1 MKCPKCGA
9 ENAEGLTFCKVC
21 WTSFRDSS
29 SQPSR
34 QNEHESGHGPLFGV
48 PYVDERRAV
57 QDEADWSY
65 SDRTMPRPLER
76 RASDP
81 ERFRAEPE
89 ASPSP
94 RSVLAIILGLLSVLL
109 FCLLHLTVPIDLAGF
124 VLGIVELHDINRG
137 TASRAG
143 RSYAAAGAILSGL
156 ALVIKIF
163 IFFAIRV

>member
-34 QNEHESGHGPLFGV
+34 QSEHESGHGPLFGV
-48 PYVDERRAV
+48 PYVGERSATPN
-57 QDEADWSY
+57 DAEWS
-65 SDRTMPRPLER
+65 SVDRTMQRPLER
-76 RASDP
+76 RTSDV
-81 ERFRAEPE
+81 ERYRSEPE
-89 ASPSP
+89 SSPSP

-124 VLGIVELHDINRG
+124 VLGIIELHDINRG
-137 TASRAG
+137 AASRAG

-156 ALVIKIF
+156 ALVVKIF